1 MGKALSTTKGIR
13 ERTGEV
19 LFYGFVP
26 GVELNWRL
34 HREGRLSCEAG
45 RHPFVCRAVKPRD
58 NRVGLAAIVTI
69 LFLAFAIQG
78 VAFGDTFEESPPYWE
93 PLLWGGKVGKTKA
106 GDRSSVSLPQA
117 GDERQSQPPRG
128 SSEAGQAARVSQVD
142 PSQSSQAPAPE
153 TEFVRTDLP
162 MNREL
167 EGLKPLTRLPKTATK
182 QNDDYFA
189 APLQP
194 LTLKNIPPL
203 YVTPHLQGEGAW
215 EWRGMP
221 TSPEGS
227 PAVYRTS
234 YRPSVRYPN
243 AVVHMLLFDMRR
255 LSMRLYVGSTEPG
268 APRGAS
274 MVEPETR
281 PGLVAITN
289 ALWKQKHSGEAGNIF
304 RGNVLKRLF
313 PGMATLAVYKDGSVD
328 VLEWNEGI
336 PTSLISD
343 ARQLKHLIVKDGKV
357 VDSIV
362 KGGQRADSE
371 IGLGYLLSEDESAAY
386 PSYWGYGYYGGYGGG
401 GQPTHTSG
409 DEWFIA
415 TRSAFGIRKDGNL
428 VFAIGHHIST
438 KDLAK
443 ALVLAGCERAMHGDA
458 NPHNV
463 LGNLY
468 YNPGNGDIS
477 KRGKLSPDQ
486 KNDTLNRYVDR
497 SYTSD
502 FFAFFTKNGGRDS

>member
-1 MGKALSTTKGIR
+1 M
-13 ERTGEV
+13 
-19 LFYGFVP
+19 
-26 GVELNWRL
+26 
-34 HREGRLSCEAG
+34 
-45 RHPFVCRAVKPRD
+45 
-58 NRVGLAAIVTI
+58 
-69 LFLAFAIQG
+69 
-78 VAFGDTFEESPPYWE
+78 AFGDTFEESPPYWE
-93 PLLWGGKVGKTKA
+93 PLLWGGKVGNTGA
-106 GDRSSVSLPQA
+106 RDRSSVNPPQG
-117 GDERQSQPPRG
+117 GDDRQSRLPH
-128 SSEAGQAARVSQVD
+128 SNEAGQASRVREVD
-142 PSQSSQAPAPE
+142 PSQSSQAPAHE
-153 TEFVRTDLP
+153 AEVVRTDLP
-162 MNREL
+162 ANPEL
-167 EGLKPLTRLPKTATK
+167 AGLQPQTSLPEPSVK

-189 APLQP
+189 APLLP
-194 LTLKNIPPL
+194 LTLENIPPL
-203 YVTPHLQGEGAW
+203 YVTPHLQGEGVW
-215 EWRGMP
+215 ECRGMP
-221 TSPEGS
+221 TSSEGS
-227 PAVYRTS
+227 PVVYRTS
-234 YRPSVRYPN
+234 YRPSARYPN

-255 LSMRLYVGSTEPG
+255 LAMRLYVGSTEPG
-268 APRGAS
+268 APKGAS

-281 PGLVAITN
+281 PELVAITN

-304 RGNVLKRLF
+304 RGDVLKKLF

-386 PSYWGYGYYGGYGGG
+386 QSYWGYGYYGGYGGG

-468 YNPGNGDIS
+468 YNPGNGDVS
-477 KRGKLSPDQ
+477 KRAKLSPDQ

-502 FFAFFTKNGGRDS
+502 FFAFFTRNGKRDPS